1 MKNLFIPVVYGS
13 YRETRQGIKAARFA
27 VNELE
32 KVCSTKLI
40 DAKEL
45 GFELLDKRLGDY
57 DEGEAPDFMVET
69 SEDFK
74 RADAIVWVTG
84 EYNHGFVPGLK
95 NLIDHFHKEFAYKPS
110 GICSYSGGN
119 FAGVRAADHLRVVLA
134 QLAMPPTAKVM
145 TVSSVGSAFEDDGT
159 PKDEKLI
166 SRFEKFSAEL
176 IWYAEA
182 LKPAREKGTPD

>member
-27 VNELE
+27 VSELE
-32 KVCSTKLI
+32 AICNTKLI

-57 DEGEAPDFMVET
+57 DSGQAPEFMRQT
-69 SEDFK
+69 SEDFN

-95 NLIDHFHKEFAYKPS
+95 NLMDHFHKEFAYKPS
-110 GICSYSGGN
+110 GIVSYSAGS
-119 FAGVRAADHLRVVLA
+119 FAGARAADHLRVVLA
-134 QLAMPPTAKVM
+134 QLAMPPTARVM
-145 TVSSVGSAFEDDGT
+145 TVSSVGSSFQDDGT
-159 PKDEKLI
+159 PLDEKLKP
-166 SRFEKFSAEL
+166 RFEKFCSEL

-182 LKPAREKGTPD
+182 LKPAREKGT